1 MRASPLVTLFRLLV
15 AAGGLLPALWLAL
28 AWQRGALG
36 IVPSEAALH
45 FAGTTGLL
53 LLLATLMLGPA
64 FRLTR
69 WPGFMVVRRQL
80 GLWAWAWLL
89 GHALIWL
96 GLEQGWAWGW
106 AWEEVRGLP
115 YLTAGAAALLLL
127 LPLALTSPGAV
138 KRRMNRRAWQW
149 LHRLIY
155 PAAALGLLHAWM
167 QTRADYREIALYTT
181 LFGLLLAFRL
191 GSALIDR
198 R

>member
-1 MRASPLVTLFRLLV
+1 MRHPRLVIALRQLIT
-15 AAGGLLPALWLAL
+15 AAGVVPALWLAW
-28 AWQRGALG
+28 AWHRGALG
-36 IVPSEAALH
+36 FIPEETAMH

-53 LLLATLMLGPA
+53 LLLATLALGPA

-69 WPGFMVVRRQL
+69 WSGFMAVRRRL

-96 GLEQGWAWGW
+96 GAIQGWAWGW
-106 AWEEVRGLP
+106 AWKELLDLP
-115 YLTAGAAALLLL
+115 YLATGLVALLLL
-127 LPLALTSPGAV
+127 LPLALTSPAMV
-138 KRRMNRRAWQW
+138 KRRMNRRSWQW

-155 PAAALGLLHAWM
+155 PAIALGLFHVWM
-167 QTRADYREIALYTT
+167 QIRADYREFTIQAA
-181 LFGLLLAFRL
+181 LFGVLLGFRL